1 MMGDFKRTVK
11 NKAKVEG
18 SICKAYLQR
27 ETTYFCSLYLKSVSL
42 SIRSQR
48 NEALGLN
55 NDVTSTLSI
64 SNPPGRPSGQHQTHW
79 LTDAEWRYAH
89 VHILI
94 NCDEVKP
101 YIK

>member
-1 MMGDFKRTVK
+1 MGDFKRTVK

-64 SNPPGRPSGQHQTHW
+64 SNPPGRPSGQHQTHCACTHPHQ
-79 LTDAEWRYAH
+79 LR
-89 VHILI
+89 
-94 NCDEVKP
+94 
-101 YIK
+101 